1 MNIRATIVERRSAR
15 VRTEGAELGH
25 RVPRARQVPLV
36 PFPAPPG
43 IICEVKR
50 RSPSRGGIAEEV
62 DIASHVTRYAEGGAC
77 SVSILTE
84 EDYFHGSLADLID
97 AKKRFPGIS
106 FLRKDF
112 LLSQADLDVSY
123 RAGADAVLLIASILD
138 SSLLEELHRSA
149 LSLRMTPLVEIHDTA
164 DLEKVRPIRPVCVGC
179 NARNLETFRVD
190 LLSPLSL
197 RDRIDWEC
205 TTVFESGIWDEEH
218 AAVAASGMFD
228 AILVG
233 ESVVRDPTIVPRLIA
248 GFRRPRRRF
257 WPVIAKS
264 IDQSKRAVASG
275 EAPRP
280 LIKICGL
287 TRESDVLLSEELG
300 ADAVGFVL
308 CESPRR
314 TTAEFV
320 ASLPP
325 SRALRVA
332 VIVVEEGGRLDADV
346 ARLLEDGKI
355 DAIQL
360 HGDERPDECYDLAF
374 PYFKA
379 LRIRGGED
387 LQRADRYGSPRVL
400 LDSFSKAARGGT
412 GRQLDAALVE
422 AAAERGPLWLAGGIG
437 PDNVSETVSRYG
449 PELVDASSG
458 LESSPGQKSHASLRA
473 YFAALVRTK
482 R

>member
-1 MNIRATIVERRSAR
+1 MNIRATIVERRAAR
-15 VRTEGAELGH
+15 LRAEGAELGH

-50 RSPSRGGIAEEV
+50 RSPSRGGIAEDV
-62 DIASHVTRYAEGGAC
+62 DIASHVTRYAEGGAG

-97 AKKRFPGIS
+97 AKKRFPTIS

-112 LLSQADLDVSY
+112 LLSRADLEVSF

-138 SSLLEELHRSA
+138 RPLLEELHDSA
-149 LSLRMTPLVEIHDTA
+149 LSLGMTPLVEIHDAA
-164 DLEKVRPIRPVCVGC
+164 DLEKVRPLRPVCVGC
-179 NARNLETFRVD
+179 NARDLETFRVD
-190 LLSPLSL
+190 LLVPVAL
-197 RDRIDWEC
+197 REWIDWEC
-205 TTVFESGIWDEEH
+205 TTVFESGIWGEEH

-233 ESVVRDPTIVPRLIA
+233 ESVIRDPTTVPRLIA
-248 GFRRPRRRF
+248 GFGRTRRRF
-257 WPVIAKS
+257 WPVIARL
-264 IDQSKRAVASG
+264 IDQSRRSAAPGS
-275 EAPRP
+275 APRP

-300 ADAVGFVL
+300 ADALGFIM
-308 CESPRR
+308 CDSPRR

-320 ASLPP
+320 ASLPQG
-325 SRALRVA
+325 RALRVA
-332 VIVVEEGGRLDADV
+332 VVVAGDGRSIDADV

-360 HGDERPDECYDLAF
+360 HGDERPDECYELAF

-379 LRIRGGED
+379 LRIRGVED
-387 LQRADRYGSPRVL
+387 LERAGEYGSPRVL
-400 LDSFSKAARGGT
+400 LDSFSSKARGGT
-412 GRQLDAALVE
+412 GRQIDSALVE
-422 AAAERGPLWLAGGIG
+422 AAAERGPLWLAGGVG
-437 PDNVSETVSRYG
+437 PDNVSEIVSRYG

-458 LESSPGQKSHASLRA
+458 LESSPGQKNHASLRS
-473 YFAALVRTK
+473 YFAALAETK
-482 R
+482 G